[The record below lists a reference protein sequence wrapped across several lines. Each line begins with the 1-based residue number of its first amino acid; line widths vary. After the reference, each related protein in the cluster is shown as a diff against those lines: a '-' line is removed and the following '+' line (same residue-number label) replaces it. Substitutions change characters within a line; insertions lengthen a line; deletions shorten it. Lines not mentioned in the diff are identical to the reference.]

1 MATQDWRDGFI
12 KHLEKLRD
20 QEDRRALALLRRGLG
35 RDPGTVPEMY
45 SLVVP
50 WVPENRYAED
60 AAFLVA
66 ALFAWH
72 PQAGGQ
78 RTLGASFA
86 ALVGSN
92 PNSKESFEQRFVSLL
107 NCHHDDLADY
117 LRQAVSLLRSKEIP
131 VNWRQLLQDVLGWD
145 HESRFVQ
152 RAWAREFWR
161 AVEQPTDMGET
172 NEEAAEE

>member
-1 MATQDWRDGFI
+1 MTTPDWRDGFI

-35 RDPGTVPEMY
+35 REPGTVPEMY
-45 SLVVP
+45 SFVVP

-66 ALFAWH
+66 PLFALH
-72 PQAGGQ
+72 PQSGGQ
-78 RTLGASFA
+78 KTLGASFA
-86 ALVGSN
+86 HIPDAS
-92 PNSKESFEQRFVSLL
+92 ESIEQRFTTLL
-107 NCHHDDLADY
+107 NCHRDDLADH

-161 AVEQPTDMGET
+161 AVERSPDTDET
-172 NEEAAEE
+172 KEEAATE